1 MTAMIALLVGV
12 SPIASAQPAPMLG
25 AWESSCLP
33 IGEGGR
39 HGVITRVTITRK
51 RLHAVSQVYE
61 TRACD
66 VPAFKVEY
74 RGTLL
79 PVQVDGGRRLLRHHV
94 RAITLTP
101 QAAAVVAQ
109 YNRADSPSPGCG
121 MKGWKLGV
129 ARSVAGRRCAPIDFA
144 PLGTLLYDA
153 AWTDGQELRFGAFP
167 LVWSNRS
174 AELRPVRPLP
184 QSFRRVR

>member
-1 MTAMIALLVGV
+1 MTVMIALLLGV
-12 SPIASAQPAPMLG
+12 STTALAQPAPMLDV
-25 AWESSCLP
+25 WESSCLP

-39 HGVITRVTITRK
+39 HGVITRVTITRN
-51 RLHAVSQVYE
+51 RLRAVSQVFE

-66 VPAFKVEY
+66 VPTFKVEF

-79 PVQVDGGRRLLRHHV
+79 PAQETGGRWLLRHRV

-109 YNRADSPSPGCG
+109 YNRAGSPSSGCG

-153 AWTDGQELRFGAFP
+153 AWTDGEELRFGAFP

-174 AELRPVRPLP
+174 AELRPARPLQ
-184 QSFRRVR
+184 QSFRRVG

>member
-1 MTAMIALLVGV
+1 MTAIVALLLL
-12 SPIASAQPAPMLG
+12 LG
-25 AWESSCLP
+25 ASPPVQPPPIHGIWETACLP
-33 IGEGGR
+33 IGENGR
-39 HGVITRVTITRK
+39 HGVVTRVTLTHR
-51 RLHAVSQVYE
+51 RLQAVSQVYE

-66 VPAFKVEY
+66 VPTFKLHF

-79 PVQVDGGRRLLRHHV
+79 PVQVDGGRWLLRHHV

-109 YNRADSPSPGCG
+109 YNRADSPSSGCG

-153 AWTDGQELRFGAFP
+153 AWTDGEELRFGAFP
-167 LVWSNRS
+167 EAWSNRS
-174 AELRPVRPLP
+174 AGQRPTRPLP